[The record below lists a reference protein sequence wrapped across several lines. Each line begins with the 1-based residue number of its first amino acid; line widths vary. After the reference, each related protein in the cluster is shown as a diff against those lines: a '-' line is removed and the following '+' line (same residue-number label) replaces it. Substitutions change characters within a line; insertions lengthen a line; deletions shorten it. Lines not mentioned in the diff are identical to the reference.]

1 MRVRIQSAAIKHFR
15 NVYLGEIR
23 FPCNFASDT
32 FSMKSDVLGIYG
44 QNGSGKTTFIDAL
57 EVLKCLLSGLPIQE
71 SLENCISK
79 GHNEAEL
86 TFEFSVEDDQEH
98 KFRAVYSAQMGLDYL
113 NESLKASVLQSGEWT
128 RMNPIME
135 SCSTNTKSLIT
146 PDTKKKELF
155 GKDPQILDEL
165 RVTKRLCAKEHR
177 SFLFSNEVFDLLQG
191 GASNTL
197 WYCMLVALRH
207 FAEASLFVINNRG
220 AGLSTLGTELPV
232 VYRKENSLG
241 QLKLPLD
248 QPAII
253 PAIDF
258 SIAREVINTINVVL
272 REVIPGME
280 IALAPLG
287 NELTKTGDLG
297 VRVQLVRTIS
307 SPETNETTQL
317 PLKYESE
324 GIKKIISILHLFI
337 CTYNSPG
344 ITLAIDELDS
354 GIYEYL
360 LGELLQIMQK
370 SGLGQLIF
378 TSHNLRPLEMLN
390 SNSIVFTT
398 TNPENRYVRISGMKP
413 SNNLRLRY
421 FRDITLGSDGEE
433 LYQETNSIEIAHA
446 MRKMGIPSV
455 DRVMEGR

>member
-1 MRVRIQSAAIKHFR
+1 MRVRIQSALIRHFR
-15 NVYLGEIR
+15 NVSSGEIR
-23 FPCNFASDT
+23 FPCNLASDT

-57 EVLKCLLSGLPIQE
+57 ELLKYLLSGEPVRERLDG
-71 SLENCISK
+71 CISK
-79 GHNEAEL
+79 GCDEAEL
-86 TFEFSVEDDQEH
+86 SFEFSVEDDQEH
-98 KFRAVYSAQMGLDYL
+98 RFRVVYSAQMGAAHL
-113 NESLKASVLQSGEWT
+113 NESVKASVFQDGEWT

-135 SCSTNTKSLIT
+135 SCSTDSKALIT
-146 PDTKKKELF
+146 PDTKRRELF

-165 RVTKRLCAKEHR
+165 RVTKRLCAKEQR
-177 SFLFSNEVFDLLQG
+177 SFLFSGELFALLQE
-191 GASNTL
+191 ASGNTL
-197 WYCMLVALRH
+197 WYHMLAAVRH
-207 FAEASLFVINNRG
+207 FAGASLFVINNRG
-220 AGLSTLGTELPV
+220 TGLGSMGAELPV
-232 VYRKENSLG
+232 IYRMDHSLG

-248 QPAII
+248 QPAVI
-253 PAIDF
+253 PAITY
-258 SIAREVINTINVVL
+258 SLASQVINTINMVL
-272 REVIPGME
+272 QEIIPSMIIE
-280 IALAPLG
+280 LAPLG
-287 NELTKTGDLG
+287 NEFTENGNIG
-297 VRVQLVRTIS
+297 IRAQLVRTALR
-307 SPETNETTQL
+307 PGTNETMQL

-337 CTYNSPG
+337 CAYNSPG

-390 SNSIVFTT
+390 SSSIIFTT
-398 TNPENRYVRISGMKP
+398 TNPENRYVRASNVKP

-446 MRKMGIPSV
+446 MRKIGIPSLDMV
-455 DRVMEGR
+455 EGT